1 LLSDDFKEFLDQ
13 YPIEKNNDIKNNLFA
28 NKMRNDFLDDF
39 RNFLKPILDLDEYK
53 IKIYH
58 GQGKWVETPW
68 AGITKFDSFQEGL
81 SIGFTF
87 FPEEKFVTL
96 HIVQGYSKI
105 SNSTFN
111 ERNKVLIE
119 IINSHNDL
127 CARLERHNFTVE
139 TTLNTE
145 DSGNSI
151 IEKFYGYDELNNED
165 LKKDLEVLLE
175 VYQKLIPKY
184 EEMMGEKKGVH
195 DLSSTLKYTS
205 NISNDPNLHDGSYEL
220 VNKTVEFISKVN
232 SSKLNVKDMDLLY
245 LMTIG
250 TFKCGW
256 GCKERRIEN
265 SNLKEDDK
273 KSLIQV
279 LNSVQ
284 GKLENGEYNNSQY
297 HVGMFGTGFMA
308 FEPKLNEDDAR
319 KFLRLC
325 VELQKADNDEVMF
338 KEAEKVLNEGIKGLG
353 VGTVSQIFHC
363 LKPFTFPIINGAMNK
378 GTTVYA
384 KLGIELKEPVSESN
398 YIENSKRIKKFKDT
412 NYGFVKNYR
421 AFDLLNFD
429 LYTNNYINNNK
440 NVWLLSPGE
449 NAAYWDEFKKNNII
463 TIGWGN
469 LGDLTQ
475 FGGDKEK
482 ILNALEKTYPKKSE
496 SYNASNS
503 NKTSKQTN
511 NAKALLDFS
520 NEMKIG
526 DIVFIKK
533 GTKAILGV
541 GMITSDYNFSK
552 ETKIPLAIKK
562 NEHNHFREV
571 EWLKCGEFDITPEG
585 PMILKTLTNITNY
598 PSKTFEGLLYYQAL
612 GKLMDFPIDEY
623 INASIK
629 SKWNRGEVKNEIEY
643 SKEDFLQDVVFLE
656 KNYNQLV
663 NLIKRKK
670 NIILQGPP
678 GVGKSFIAKKLAY
691 SIMGCK
697 DENRVEFIQFHQ
709 SYSYEDFI
717 QGFRPRE
724 DGFYLKNGVFYNFC
738 RKAQVDQNNDY
749 YFIIDEI
756 NRGNISK
763 IFGELMMLI
772 EEDKRGKDFAIHLTY
787 ANKDEPKFFIPANV
801 YVIGMMNTADRSLAM
816 IDYALRRRFVFYS
829 VNPLFEE
836 DDLFKNHL
844 ISKGLEEELA
854 KKIISCF
861 KTLNQKI
868 SVDDSL
874 GDGFKIGHSYFCGQG
889 HVNDDYESE
898 NDEDWYNSIIT
909 YEIAPLLKEYWFD
922 NLEMAQEEIDK
933 LKIN

>member
-1 LLSDDFKEFLDQ
+1 MLSDDFKEILDL
-13 YPIEKNNDIKNNLFA
+13 YPTESKKDIKDNFFA
-28 NKMRNDFLDDF
+28 YKMRNDFLDDF
-39 RNFLKPILDLDEYK
+39 KNFLKPILDLDKYK
-53 IKIYH
+53 IKISP
-58 GQGKWVETPW
+58 GQGKWVERPW
-68 AGITKFDSFQEGL
+68 AGITKFDRFQEGL
-81 SIGFTF
+81 NIGFTF
-87 FPEEKFVTL
+87 FPEEKFATL
-96 HIVQGYSKI
+96 HIVQGHSKI
-105 SNSTFN
+105 SNSTFR

-119 IINSHNDL
+119 IINQHEDL
-127 CARLERHNFTVE
+127 FSRLERHSFSVKNP
-139 TTLNTE
+139 LNTE
-145 DSGNSI
+145 DSGDI
-151 IEKFYGYDELNNED
+151 IWKSYGYDELNDGD

-184 EEMMGEKKGVH
+184 EEMMGKNTGFY
-195 DLSSTLKYTS
+195 DLSSILKYTS
-205 NISNDPNLHDGSYEL
+205 NISNNPNSHDGSYEL
-220 VNKTVEFISKVN
+220 VNKTVEFISN
-232 SSKLNVKDMDLLY
+232 INPSKLNVKDMDLLY
-245 LMTIG
+245 LMTVG

-256 GCKERRIEN
+256 DCKERRIEN

-273 KSLIQV
+273 KSLIQI
-279 LNSVQ
+279 LNSVH
-284 GKLENGEYNNSQY
+284 GKLENGEYNNSQD
-297 HVGMFGTGFMA
+297 HVGMFGTGFMT
-308 FEPKLNEDDAR
+308 FEGKMNEDDAR

-325 VELQKADNDEVMF
+325 VELQKNDNDEVMYE
-338 KEAEKVLNEGIKGLG
+338 EAEKVLSGGIKYLR
-353 VGTVSQIFHC
+353 VGSVSQILHC

-384 KLGIELKEPVSESN
+384 KLGIELEEPVSESN
-398 YIENSKRIKKFKDT
+398 YIENSKRIKKFKDA

-429 LYTNNYINNNK
+429 VYTKNYINNNK

-496 SYNASNS
+496 SYNAPNS
-503 NKTSKQTN
+503 NKTPKQTN

-533 GTKAILGV
+533 GTKALLGV
-541 GMITSDYNFSK
+541 GMITSDYKFSK
-552 ETKIPLAIKK
+552 ETKIPVAIKK

-571 EWLKCGEFDITPEG
+571 EWLKRGEFDITPEG
-585 PMILKTLTNITNY
+585 PMIQKTLTNITNY
-598 PSKTFEGLLYYQAL
+598 PSKSFEGLLYYQAL

-623 INASIK
+623 INPQKKSVIK
-629 SKWNRGEVKNEIEY
+629 YG
-643 SKEDFLQDVVFLE
+643 KEDFLQDVVFLE

-717 QGFRPRE
+717 QGFRPLE

-772 EEDKRGKDFAIHLTY
+772 EEDKRGEEFAIHLTY
-787 ANKDEPKFFIPANV
+787 ADKDEPEFFIPSNV

-836 DDLFKNHL
+836 EDLFKNHL

-868 SVDDSL
+868 SEDDSL

-889 HVNDDYESE
+889 LVNDDYESE

-922 NLEMAQEEIDK
+922 NLEMAQEEVDK